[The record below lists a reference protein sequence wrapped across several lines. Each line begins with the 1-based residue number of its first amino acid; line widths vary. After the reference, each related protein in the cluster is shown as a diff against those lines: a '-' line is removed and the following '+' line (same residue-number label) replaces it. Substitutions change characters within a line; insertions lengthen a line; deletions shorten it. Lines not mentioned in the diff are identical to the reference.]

1 MILITGATGTIGSAL
16 VRRLVDDG
24 IPVRATTREPDHATF
39 PAGIEVVRVDYREPA
54 TFAAA
59 MTGIEAAFLNGVP
72 GPDGTGTDAALVE
85 AARTAGVRRVVKLSA
100 IGTGDPRLAGP
111 GSWHVPG
118 EEAVRES
125 GLEWTILRPN
135 TFASNTFS
143 WLEPLRNGHPVPNL
157 TGDGR
162 QAVVDPRD
170 IADVA
175 AAALRDTAHHG
186 RTYTLTGPTLQTGRG
201 QAAELAA
208 VLGRP
213 IEVTDIAPDDA
224 RAFMTAAGLAPAFIE
239 GALIGQTFIRDGH
252 NALLSGDVA
261 AVLGRPPRSYAEWAG
276 DHREQFMVSAR
287 EPSQP

>member
-1 MILITGATGTIGSAL
+1 MILITGATGTIGSTLLHHL
-16 VRRLVDDG
+16 VADG
-24 IPVRATTREPDHATF
+24 IPVRASTRAPGSASF
-39 PAGIEVVRVDYREPA
+39 PPGVEVVRVDYREPA

-72 GPDGTGTDAALVE
+72 GPDGTGTDAALVA
-85 AARTAGVRRVVKLSA
+85 AARAAGVRRVVKLSA

-111 GSWHVPG
+111 GTWHVPG
-118 EEAVRES
+118 EQAVRDS

-143 WLEPLRNGHPVPNL
+143 WIEPLRTGHPVPNL

-170 IADVA
+170 IAEVA
-175 AAALRDTAHHG
+175 AAALRDPAHHG
-186 RTYTLTGPTLQTGRG
+186 RTYTLTGPTLQTGRE
-201 QAAELAA
+201 QAADLSA

-213 IEVTDIAPDDA
+213 IEVTDIAPTDA
-224 RAFMTAAGLAPAFIE
+224 RAFMTAAGLPPAFIE

-252 NALLSGDVA
+252 NELLSADIA
-261 AVLGRPPRSYAEWAG
+261 AVLGRPPRTYAEWAA
-276 DHREQFMVSAR
+276 DHRAAFAASEVGGR
-287 EPSQP
+287 L